1 MYKLNYKLLSFLLIS
16 MFSIVIF
23 ACSSDTETVEKIV
36 EVEKE
41 VPVTVVV
48 EKEVE
53 KKVEVPVTVVVEKE
67 VEKKVEVMVT
77 ALPEE
82 TKPLVIYS
90 GRGESLVQ
98 PLIDQFQATSGIEV
112 QVNYGKTTAL
122 AATLLE
128 EGSKTPADVYFAQD
142 PGGLGSVDSML
153 STLSSEVVAMVPEW
167 ASDPQGK
174 WVGTSGRARV
184 VVYNTDAVDPADL
197 PASLEG
203 FTDPKWK
210 GKIGFPPTN
219 SSFHAMVTGMRL
231 TWGEEKTKTWLEGIM
246 ANEPTFYAKNTP
258 TVEAAGK
265 GEIEVGF
272 VNHYYLHRFIA
283 ENGESFA
290 ARNYHTSADDPGSI
304 VLVAGAGIL
313 EESDNKDAA
322 EKFLKF
328 LLSPVGQQFFASQTY
343 EYPLNDGAKPNR
355 NLTPLTDI
363 KKFDIDIAELKDIEG
378 TVALLTE
385 VGALQ

>member
-1 MYKLNYKLLSFLLIS
+1 MLEIIYMRYKLKKIILLMMLTLVSV
-16 MFSIVIF
+16 MIF
-23 ACSSDTETVEKIV
+23 ACTTEEA
-36 EVEKE
+36 
-41 VPVTVVV
+41 PD
-48 EKEVE
+48 
-53 KKVEVPVTVVVEKE
+53 
-67 VEKKVEVMVT
+67 
-77 ALPEE
+77 
-82 TKPLVIYS
+82 KPLVIYS

-98 PLIDQFQATSGIEV
+98 PLIDQFSDMSGIEV
-112 QVNYGKTTAL
+112 EVNYGKTTAM
-122 AATLLE
+122 ASTLLE
-128 EGSKTPADVYFAQD
+128 EGDKTPADVFFAQD
-142 PGGLGSVDSML
+142 PGGLGSVDAML
-153 STLSSEVVAMVPEW
+153 TTLSNDVTSLVPEW
-167 ASDPQGK
+167 ARDPQNK

-184 VVYNTDAVDPADL
+184 VVYNTDAVSPSDL

-231 TWGEEKTKTWLEGIM
+231 TWGDEKTKSWLEGIM
-246 ANEPTFYAKNTP
+246 ANEPKFYAKNTP

-283 ENGESFA
+283 ENGETFG
-290 ARNYHTSADDPGSI
+290 ARNYHTTADDPGSI
-304 VLVAGAGIL
+304 VLVAGAGVL
-313 EESDNKDAA
+313 EQSDNKDNA

-355 NLTPLTDI
+355 MLTPLSDI